1 MSNYIIYTTDNGVLN
16 FTNDLRVFIGGND
29 ISINNWNKIY
39 TNVKNWFS
47 TTSIINTT
55 LPANE
60 KKKIADIS
68 NISSNRQYLI
78 TNITILTNLSF
89 TTSDYV
95 NISED
100 DTITFTIE
108 FDIIENHKENTIT
121 FPLHK
126 MYLQTIQIFK
136 TFQYKT
142 AYLNKISI
150 YLTSTFPLKLRSP
163 SNEITYT
170 KAKTYIYVVGI

>member
-1 MSNYIIYTTDNGVLN
+1 MSDYIIYTTDNGVLN
-16 FTNDLRVFIGGND
+16 FTNDLRVFLGRSD
-29 ISINNWNKIY
+29 VTTKNWNKIY
-39 TNVKNWFS
+39 TNVKDLHS

-68 NISSNRQYLI
+68 NISSNRQYM
-78 TNITILTNLSF
+78 TNNLTILTNLSF
-89 TTSDYV
+89 TTSDYI

-108 FDIIENHKENTIT
+108 FDIIENHKETTIT

-126 MYLQTIQIFK
+126 MYLQTIQLFK
-136 TFQYKT
+136 TFYEKT

-163 SNEITYT
+163 SNGY
-170 KAKTYIYVVGI
+170 TYIYVVGI

>member
-1 MSNYIIYTTDNGVLN
+1 M
-16 FTNDLRVFIGGND
+16 
-29 ISINNWNKIY
+29 
-39 TNVKNWFS
+39 
-47 TTSIINTT
+47 
-55 LPANE
+55 

-68 NISSNRQYLI
+68 NISSNRQYLT

>member
-1 MSNYIIYTTDNGVLN
+1 MSDYIIYTTDNGVLN
-16 FTNDLRVFIGGND
+16 FKNDLRVFIGRSD
-29 ISINNWNKIY
+29 ITTKNWNKIY
-39 TNVKNWFS
+39 TNVKNWFN

-68 NISSNRQYLI
+68 NISSNGQYMT

-108 FDIIENHKENTIT
+108 FDIIENHKESTIT

-126 MYLQTIQIFK
+126 MYLQTIQLFK
-136 TFQYKT
+136 TFYEKT
-142 AYLNKISI
+142 TYLNKISI

-163 SNEITYT
+163 SNEITSD
-170 KAKTYIYVVGI
+170 AKTYIYVVGI

>member
-1 MSNYIIYTTDNGVLN
+1 M
-16 FTNDLRVFIGGND
+16 
-29 ISINNWNKIY
+29 
-39 TNVKNWFS
+39 
-47 TTSIINTT
+47 
-55 LPANE
+55 

-68 NISSNRQYLI
+68 NISSNRQYM
-78 TNITILTNLSF
+78 TNNLTILTNLSF
-89 TTSDYV
+89 TTSDYN

-108 FDIIENHKENTIT
+108 FIRPDRQDSYT
-121 FPLHK
+121 FTYPLHK
-126 MYLQTIQIFK
+126 LYLQTIQIFK
-136 TFQYKT
+136 TILFRT